1 MLIMTMSEE
10 TVYFDWWIDEGVIY
24 MGGLTPIDNGGSEYS
39 YWIIGYDNE
48 STRNH
53 LRYYVP

>member
-1 MLIMTMSEE
+1 MTMPEE

-24 MGGLTPIDNGGSEYS
+24 MGGLTPINNSESEYS